1 MTMLHL
7 IYLLY
12 GFMCSWSWCLTWG
25 GYIVDS
31 IGYIVYI
38 GYVVSVKSFTSVI
51 FISYNVVGYIVY
63 IGFYMG

>member
-1 MTMLHL
+1 
-7 IYLLY
+7 
-12 GFMCSWSWCLTWG
+12 MCSWGWCLTWG

-63 IGFYMG
+63 IVFYMG